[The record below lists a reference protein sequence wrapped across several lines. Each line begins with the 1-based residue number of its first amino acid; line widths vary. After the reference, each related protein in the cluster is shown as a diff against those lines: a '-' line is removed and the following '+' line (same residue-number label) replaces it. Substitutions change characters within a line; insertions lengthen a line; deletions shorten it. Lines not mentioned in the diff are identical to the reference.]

1 MPSRHQ
7 TSGKTCQTL
16 IFSNL
21 WHHSVS
27 FQCCCCLILYGC
39 FSCSVSSCFSNQRY
53 GSQLTK
59 CVTNNIVKLIKFI
72 IMIQLVTS
80 LLISIRDALLF
91 IKGHL
96 LLPLNV
102 YLLLPISSTYSKI
115 SRFCRLIHANFLSVY
130 SSLFNNFR
138 LNLLCF
144 SCSTSFLLGLFH
156 S

>member
-1 MPSRHQ
+1 MTPFCFISMLLLSYSLWLLFVQ
-7 TSGKTCQTL
+7 C
-16 IFSNL
+16 IFML
-21 WHHSVS
+21 LH
-27 FQCCCCLILYGC
+27 
-39 FSCSVSSCFSNQRY
+39 QRY

-72 IMIQLVTS
+72 IMIQLVTL
-80 LLISIRDALLF
+80 LLISIRDALPF

-115 SRFCRLIHANFLSVY
+115 SRFCHLIHANFLSVY